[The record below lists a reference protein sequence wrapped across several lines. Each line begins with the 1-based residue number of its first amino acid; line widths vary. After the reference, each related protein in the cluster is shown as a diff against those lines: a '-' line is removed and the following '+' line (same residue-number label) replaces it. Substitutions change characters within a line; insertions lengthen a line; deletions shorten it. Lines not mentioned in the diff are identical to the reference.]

1 MHCRVNWNPHA
12 NEYLTYKKYFKIYQF
27 YNTVIIYCEETRC
40 SKLFYLPHTNFY
52 KTKCKRYLRF
62 SLSYFVALCLFLTGL
77 LLNLKA
83 REGSSSKPGILSW
96 ISRRPRGR
104 RELAQQVTLWPPHL
118 YHGICAPIH
127 IHKVNI

>member
-77 LLNLKA
+77 LLNLKSGRA
-83 REGSSSKPGILSW
+83 QAASLASWVGSPGALEEGESWLSK
-96 ISRRPRGR
+96 
-104 RELAQQVTLWPPHL
+104 WPSDHHTYTMAYAHP
-118 YHGICAPIH
+118 YTYT
-127 IHKVNI
+127 K